1 MRQALA
7 EQSRF
12 GILAQLL
19 GIFEGTD
26 VGIKVAEVHLG
37 IGVDL
42 LPVPV
47 REGGM
52 MRWCRTGHGG
62 PQLCL
67 ARGSGREVRLAQ
79 IPQLGVQV
87 RNEGVLGWR
96 KGSARLPSRPAE
108 GRAAHYPM
116 GFLEKLVGRIE
127 AEGLCWGGL
136 VAL

>member
-52 MRWCRTGHGG
+52 MRWCRTGRGG

-67 ARGSGREVRLAQ
+67 ARGSGREIRLAQ

-96 KGSARLPSRPAE
+96 KGSARLP
-108 GRAAHYPM
+108 
-116 GFLEKLVGRIE
+116 
-127 AEGLCWGGL
+127 
-136 VAL
+136 